1 MNPACLTSDWPSLW
15 QWCRRRRGELSWQK
29 QVYPG
34 HHGKMQSWMRALEST
49 AVDCEGWPGC
59 FLHTWGEPWAR
70 SFPWVSCFLGCPQ
83 QSSGH
88 QREAFATLQLT
99 ASLSYARL
107 LCTTSYNVF
116 DIQFRFLFILRL
128 WSGQYIFK
136 QIFQTNCDCFRGYF
150 SKYMKTWWFSTEHHK
165 CMLQAQIS
173 HHVSTHSMEL

>member
-15 QWCRRRRGELSWQK
+15 QWCRRRGELSWQK
-29 QVYPG
+29 QVYPVC
-34 HHGKMQSWMRALEST
+34 HGKMQSWTRALKPT

-83 QSSGH
+83 QSEGH
-88 QREAFATLQLT
+88 QREAFRTLDFYVQPRTMFLT
-99 ASLSYARL
+99 
-107 LCTTSYNVF
+107 YNSDSCLFSDF
-116 DIQFRFLFILRL
+116 DLANTF
-128 WSGQYIFK
+128 FK
-136 QIFQTNCDCFRGYF
+136 KFQTNCDCFSGYF
-150 SKYMKTWWFSTEHHK
+150 SKYMKTWRYSTEHHK